1 MGNKGSKEG
10 NKEINDVNILF
21 NKIPARVW
29 RMMGDFRL
37 GGNIQTHKND
47 NGETFVGVYD
57 EEGKMNGAGL
67 VVNDA
72 KRVVKIGV
80 FKDNVFAGDTVDYD
94 GRNLGNGP
102 FTYLKEDFLSMKA

>member
-1 MGNKGSKEG
+1 
-10 NKEINDVNILF
+10 
-21 NKIPARVW
+21 
-29 RMMGDFRL
+29 
-37 GGNIQTHKND
+37 
-47 NGETFVGVYD
+47 
-57 EEGKMNGAGL
+57 MNGAGL